1 MSTANVPRPAQLH
14 NTDHSNALVLFII
27 AAATVVAFPAS
38 VVGALVTWAGWRAI
52 KPDTLTQWLL
62 AAVGTATVA
71 TLHSDLVFAWLFRLL
86 LQPWQPSLTAGLTP
100 QDVSQ
105 SLPVETLMGPTL
117 LVVARFGNTLRRQ
130 TIHGQEW
137 ERY

>member
-71 TLHSDLVFAWLFRLL
+71 SLHSDLVFAWLLEFERLPPAL
-86 LQPWQPSLTAGLTP
+86 EEFKPPGPISGRVRGIPGQAPAPANESLSPGAEHEPAEL
-100 QDVSQ
+100 VLFA
-105 SLPVETLMGPTL
+105 LP
-117 LVVARFGNTLRRQ
+117 
-130 TIHGQEW
+130 
-137 ERY
+137 

>member
-14 NTDHSNALVLFII
+14 NTDHSNALVLCTIP
-27 AAATVVAFPAS
+27 AATVVAFPAS

-71 TLHSDLVFAWLFRLL
+71 ALHSDAAIAWLLRVL
-86 LQPWQPSLTAGLTP
+86 LQPGQPSLTAGLTP
-100 QDVSQ
+100 QHVSQ
-105 SLPVETLMGPTL
+105 SLPVEVLMGPTV
-117 LVVARFGNTLRRQ
+117 LVVARF
-130 TIHGQEW
+130 
-137 ERY
+137 